1 MVKQKAQAKVV
12 VVGAGFGGIYV
23 AKGLI
28 KSQAQVTIIDRQNHH
43 LFQPLLY
50 QVAGGILSAGSV
62 ATPIRAIIGKNPNTF
77 VRMESVIKIDRE
89 NKKVFTDQDNEYEY
103 DYLVL
108 ATGSTYDYFGNDAWK
123 KHTYTLK
130 TLKDAVNLRNKI
142 YSSIEKALTTKD
154 AEERKRLLSFVVIG
168 GGPTGVEMAGVIAEV
183 TQKLTKEELKLD
195 FSDINIYLVEAMDR
209 VLGMYSKDQSEYAKE
224 SLEKIGVQVKL
235 NSMVQDISE
244 HCVTTKEFTLDAH
257 TIVWAAGV
265 KAIGAPALL
274 SDIPKQ
280 KNNRIK
286 VNKFLQV
293 EEDKNIFVLG
303 DSSFLEADSGVL
315 PGLGSV
321 AKQQGEYLNKQLT
334 AICAGEEF
342 TKEFKYIDLGI
353 MATIGKNAAV
363 ANVANLH
370 MKGFLAWMLW
380 GLVHILLLI
389 SFRNRLWVFSSWIWT
404 YLLDSLEARN
414 INASYARD
422 LE

>member
-1 MVKQKAQAKVV
+1 MLEIKQKPKIV

-28 KSQAQVTIIDRQNHH
+28 KSDAEITIIDRQNHH

-77 VRMESVIKIDRE
+77 VRMESVIKIDRA
-89 NKKVFTDQDNEYEY
+89 NKKVITDQDNEYEY

-123 KHTYTLK
+123 KYTYTLK

-154 AEERKRLLSFVVIG
+154 PEEKKRLLSFVVIG

-183 TQKLTKEELKLD
+183 AQKLTREELKLT
-195 FSDINIYLVEAMDR
+195 FEDINIYLIEAMDR
-209 VLGMYSKDQSEYAKE
+209 VLGMYSQDQSDYAKKA
-224 SLEKIGVQVKL
+224 LEKIGVKVKL
-235 NSMVQDISE
+235 NAMVKNIEE
-244 HCVTTKEFTLDAH
+244 HKVETNDFVIDAE
-257 TIVWAAGV
+257 TIIWAAGV

-280 KNNRIK
+280 RNNRVK
-286 VNKFLQV
+286 VNEFLQV
-293 EEDKNIFVLG
+293 EEDQSIFVLG
-303 DSSFLEADSGVL
+303 DSSYFEENDKAL

-321 AKQQGEYLNKQLT
+321 AKQQGVYLTKQLK
-334 AICAGEEF
+334 ARAKSESF
-342 TKEFKYIDLGI
+342 TEKFKYQDLGI
-353 MATIGKNAAV
+353 MATIGRNAAV
-363 ANVANLH
+363 ANIGNVE
-370 MKGFLAWMLW
+370 MKGFFAWLLW

-389 SFRNRLWVFSSWIWT
+389 SFRNRLSVFASWIWT

-414 INASYARD
+414 INSSYARD

>member
-1 MVKQKAQAKVV
+1 MVANKNKPKIV

-28 KSQAQVTIIDRQNHH
+28 KSNAHVTIIDRQNHH

-77 VRMESVIKIDRE
+77 VRMESVIEIDRV
-89 NKKVFTDQDNEYEY
+89 NKKVITDQDNEYDY

-123 KHTYTLK
+123 KHTFTLK

-154 AEERKRLLSFVVIG
+154 PVERERLLSFVVIG

-183 TQKLTKEELKLD
+183 THKLTREELKLD
-195 FSDINIYLVEAMDR
+195 FSDIHIYLIEAMDR
-209 VLGMYSKDQSEYAKE
+209 VLGMYSKDQSEYAKKA
-224 SLEKIGVQVKL
+224 LEKIGVKVRL
-235 NSMVQDISE
+235 NSMVKNIE
-244 HCVTTKEFTLDAH
+244 ENIVETNEFTINAE

-265 KAIGAPALL
+265 KAVGAPALL
-274 SDIPKQ
+274 DDIPQQRNK
-280 KNNRIK
+280 RIK
-286 VNKFLQV
+286 VNKHLQLV
-293 EEDKNIFVLG
+293 EDKSIFVLG
-303 DSSFLEADSGVL
+303 DSSYFDENDRPL

-321 AKQQGEYLNKQLT
+321 AKQQGEYLAQQLKSI
-334 AICAGEEF
+334 ADGKELI
-342 TKEFKYIDLGI
+342 KEFSYKDLGI
-353 MATIGKNAAV
+353 MATIGRNAAV
-363 ANVANLH
+363 ANIANIEL
-370 MKGFLAWMLW
+370 KGFLAWLLW

-389 SFRNRLWVFSSWIWT
+389 SFRNRLWVFGSWIWT

-414 INASYARD
+414 INSSYAKD
-422 LE
+422 ID

>member
-1 MVKQKAQAKVV
+1 MVETLTKPKIVV
-12 VVGAGFGGIYV
+12 IGAGFGGIYV

-28 KSQAQVTIIDRQNHH
+28 KSNAQITIIDRQNHH

-77 VRMESVIKIDRE
+77 VRMESVMKIDRV
-89 NKKVFTDQDNEYEY
+89 NKKVITDQENEYEY

-123 KHTYTLK
+123 NHTFTLK

-142 YSSIEKALTTKD
+142 YSSIEKALTSRD
-154 AEERKRLLSFVVIG
+154 LEERKRLLSFVVIG

-183 TQKLTKEELKLD
+183 TKKLTKEELKLE
-195 FSDINIYLVEAMDR
+195 FSDINIYLIEAMDR
-209 VLGMYSKDQSEYAKE
+209 VLGMYSAEQSQYAKE
-224 SLEKIGVQVKL
+224 ELEKIGVQVKL
-235 NSMVQDISE
+235 GAMVKNIEENLIETNDFAIKAE
-244 HCVTTKEFTLDAH
+244 

-274 SDIPKQ
+274 EDIPKQ
-280 KNNRIK
+280 RNNRIK

-303 DSSFLEADSGVL
+303 DSSYFEENDRPL

-321 AKQQGEYLNKQLT
+321 AKQQGEYLAKELT
-334 AICAGEEF
+334 ALSDSKEF
-342 TKEFKYIDLGI
+342 TKPFSYKDLGI
-353 MATIGKNAAV
+353 MATIGRNAAV
-363 ANVANLH
+363 ANIANMEL
-370 MKGFLAWMLW
+370 KGFLAWLLW

-389 SFRNRLWVFSSWIWT
+389 SFRNRLWVFGSWIWT

-414 INASYARD
+414 INSSYAKD
-422 LE
+422 IE

>member
-1 MVKQKAQAKVV
+1 MFDTKDKPKIVV
-12 VVGAGFGGIYV
+12 IGAGFGGIYV
-23 AKGLI
+23 SKGLI
-28 KSQAQVTIIDRQNHH
+28 KSNAEITIIDRQNHH

-77 VRMESVIKIDRE
+77 VRMESVIRIDRQ
-89 NKKVFTDQDNEYEY
+89 NKKVFTDQDNSYNY

-108 ATGSTYDYFGNDAWK
+108 ATGSTYDYFGNDSWK
-123 KHTYTLK
+123 KYTYTLK

-154 AEERKRLLSFVVIG
+154 PEEKKKLLSFVVIG

-183 TQKLTKEELKLD
+183 TNKLTKEELKLE
-195 FSDINIYLVEAMDR
+195 FSDINIYLIEAMDR
-209 VLGMYSKDQSEYAKE
+209 VLGMYSEDQSKYAKE

-235 NSMVQDISE
+235 KSMVKNIEESVVE
-244 HCVTTKEFTLDAH
+244 TNEFTINAS

-274 SDIPKQ
+274 EDIPKQ
-280 KNNRIK
+280 RNNRIK

-293 EEDKNIFVLG
+293 EEDKSIFVLG
-303 DSSFLEADSGVL
+303 DSSYFEDSGKAL

-321 AKQQGEYLNKQLT
+321 AKQQGEYLSKQLT
-334 AICAGEEF
+334 SICAGKSF
-342 TKEFKYIDLGI
+342 DKEFSYVDLGI
-353 MATIGKNAAV
+353 MATIGRSAAV
-363 ANVANLH
+363 ANIANIP
-370 MKGFLAWMLW
+370 MKGFLAWLLW

-389 SFRNRLWVFSSWIWT
+389 SFRNRLWVFTSWIWT

-414 INASYARD
+414 INASYAKD
-422 LE
+422 LD